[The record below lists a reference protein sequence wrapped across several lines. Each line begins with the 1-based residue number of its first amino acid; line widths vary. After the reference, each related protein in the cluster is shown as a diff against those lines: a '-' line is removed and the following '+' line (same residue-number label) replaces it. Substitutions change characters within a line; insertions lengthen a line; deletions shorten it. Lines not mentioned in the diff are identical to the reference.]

1 VSERSQDLIK
11 DEMYTIV
18 GYNGTLTAESA
29 ALEITKWS
37 DRSCVWKPFRKE
49 LLFGSSV
56 LPSLENVASCIP
68 PQVSKIDFSTTSF
81 CRINNGRDLL

>member
-1 VSERSQDLIK
+1 
-11 DEMYTIV
+11 MYIIV
-18 GYNGTLTAESA
+18 GYNGTLTADSA
-29 ALEITKWS
+29 ALERMKWS

-56 LPSLENVASCIP
+56 LPSLENIASCIT

-81 CRINNGRDLL
+81 CRINNGRDLF

>member
-1 VSERSQDLIK
+1 VSERSQDLIIA
-11 DEMYTIV
+11 EMYIIV

-56 LPSLENVASCIP
+56 LPSLENVCIT
-68 PQVSKIDFSTTSF
+68 PQGSKIDFSTTSF